1 MQYHTLSLLEA
12 GYVVEVIA
20 QPGAALIPQLQQQP
34 QLKVHYLQQPPA
46 AITKLPTILGLALK
60 VVYQLLVMMWLML
73 VQLPRPAAILMQN
86 PPAIPAMLLCWL
98 AAVRH
103 RASLIIDWH
112 NLAYT
117 IMEMKYA
124 KYPWLSRLAKSH
136 ERWMG
141 RWAHYHFCV
150 TEAMQQYLQQQFGI
164 QAVVLYDRPPAFF
177 APGSLAQ
184 KHELFSR
191 LQGSIVGSSLGTS
204 LKQYQP
210 DSSNGSSSSSSSS
223 KETLISSK
231 QGGRVVERSPRPFLL
246 ISSTSWTPDEDFGV
260 LLEAA
265 QFYDAA
271 AVAAAGGA
279 GSNGSKQQQQ
289 QQQLYPDVLCVI
301 TGRGPQRDMY
311 LQRIRQLS
319 LVKVAFCS
327 LWLEPEDYPR
337 MLGCADLGVCLH
349 TSSSG
354 LDLPMKVVDMFG
366 AGLPVCAV
374 EYQCIQELVTPGVTG
389 LLFQDGAQPAAAAAG
404 GVAWVGRAA
413 AAAAAGGSREAAG
426 VEVGRQLAAS
436 GTACGGG
443 CSGRPCSLR
452 VSTGCGCS
460 TQGAVML
467 ASCLSIAWPS
477 QALPVT
483 CCNNAS
489 WPFVANTE
497 ALSRPGQSQR
507 CPW

>member
-12 GYVVEVIA
+12 GYAVEVIA

-34 QLKVHYLQQPPA
+34 RLHVNYLQQPPA
-46 AITKLPTILGLALK
+46 VITKLPTILGLALK
-60 VVYQLLVMMWLML
+60 VLYQLLVMVWLML
-73 VQLPRPAAILMQN
+73 VRLPRPAAILMQN

-103 RASLIIDWH
+103 QASLIIDWH

-124 KYPWLSRLAKSH
+124 RYPWLIALAKSH

-141 RWAHYHFCV
+141 RRARYHFCV
-150 TEAMQQYLQQQFGI
+150 TAAMQQYLQQQFGI

-177 APGSLAQ
+177 APGSLEQ

-191 LQGSIVGSSLGTS
+191 LQRSILASSLGTC
-204 LKQYQP
+204 LNQYQT
-210 DSSNGSSSSSSSS
+210 DNGNSS

-231 QGGRVVERSPRPFLL
+231 QGGRVGERNPRPFLL

-265 QFYDAA
+265 QHYDAA
-271 AVAAAGGA
+271 ATAAGKV
-279 GSNGSKQQQQ
+279 GSKHAKQQQDQ
-289 QQQLYPDVLCVI
+289 QQQELYPDVLCVI

-319 LVKVAFCS
+319 LRKVALCS

-374 EYQCIQELVTPGVTG
+374 EYPCIQELVTPGVTG
-389 LLFQDGAQPAAAAAG
+389 LLFQDGAQLGRLLLQLLQGWPQAAG
-404 GVAWVGRAA
+404 QLQELRQGVAEKQVKWRWADNWKQA
-413 AAAAAGGSREAAG
+413 
-426 VEVGRQLAAS
+426 
-436 GTACGGG
+436 
-443 CSGRPCSLR
+443 
-452 VSTGCGCS
+452 
-460 TQGAVML
+460 
-467 ASCLSIAWPS
+467 
-477 QALPVT
+477 ALPVVE
-483 CCNNAS
+483 AA
-489 WPFVANTE
+489 VAGR
-497 ALSRPGQSQR
+497 AVGSGQGAAAVRKRQ
-507 CPW
+507 